1 MQRSLVWSVKKP
13 CLKRNRKLFDK
24 PKSLDRNK
32 RIIKEFVFLFHP
44 SPPLFSHLAAVRV
57 SPQPAMTS
65 TQTLQY
71 ARNKDEAEW
80 KSNDLGSTNRAKVF
94 VGRCQ
99 NGRRFQSFAPF
110 TRLTIKML
118 ASYRPY
124 IGSVTR
130 QHVNMSGGV
139 IKAATTAMRM
149 KA

>member
-1 MQRSLVWSVKKP
+1 M
-13 CLKRNRKLFDK
+13 LKMLQ

-32 RIIKEFVFLFHP
+32 RIIKEFVFLLRLCFVILPPFAFRH
-44 SPPLFSHLAAVRV
+44 SPLW
-57 SPQPAMTS
+57 
-65 TQTLQY
+65 LQHK
-71 ARNKDEAEW
+71 RCNLLETKT
-80 KSNDLGSTNRAKVF
+80 KLSGNLITDLGSTNRAKVF

-110 TRLTIKML
+110 TRLTIKMP